1 MELRQVIIES
11 NALSI
16 VQSIMSSEING
27 EISHLIQ
34 RIINILGSLCNWK
47 IKHLK
52 RDYNIVGHEL
62 THFASC
68 NETKLI
74 WKGVSPMVQ
83 HLLYLDYL

>member
-1 MELRQVIIES
+1 MGLRQVIIES
-11 NALSI
+11 NALSV

-27 EISHLIQ
+27 EIGHLIQ

-52 RDYNIVGHEL
+52 GDYNIVTHEL

-68 NETKLI
+68 NETNQV

>member
-11 NALSI
+11 NALLV

-27 EISHLIQ
+27 QIGHL
-34 RIINILGSLCNWK
+34 NNWK

-68 NETKLI
+68 NETKLV
-74 WKGVSPMVQ
+74 WKGVSPLVQ
-83 HLLYLDYL
+83 HLLYLDHL